1 MSKSQRKNDNRRVAA
16 HAAWLVAALAAGSML
31 AFAKTAAAA
40 PPDFEARIHS
50 GELQEANAEWWGFQP
65 EDATACL
72 QAAID
77 SGAAR
82 VVVPYMGADWVVTPI
97 RLRGYLELT
106 FEPGVVVQA
115 KQGEFK
121 GKGDSLFSAAD
132 ESHVKITGY
141 GATLRMRKQ
150 DYQNPPYEPAEWRMT
165 LSFTGCTDVQVEGL
179 RLESSGGD
187 GIYIGASAAQPY
199 CRDVVIRN
207 VLCLDH
213 HRQGISVITAENLLI
228 ENCLLSGT
236 RGTAPQAGIDLE
248 PNGADER
255 LVNCVIR
262 NCLMEDNAGAGM
274 LVYLKPLTAESLPV
288 SIRFENC
295 CVKSGADQG
304 MAVGA
309 VRDGL
314 QGSIEFVN
322 CTVENTARGGAFV
335 YDKSADG
342 AVVRFLGCKWGHA
355 ATAPATSGPRA
366 PLLISLLRASI
377 TDHIGGIEF
386 QDCVLYD
393 GQDRPGLVAECDA
406 ERGRITNVCGNL
418 LIQNPFGARVL
429 LEPAEGAACTL
440 TVSPASP

>member
-1 MSKSQRKNDNRRVAA
+1 MNTSPHLFACAVALTIGCWVTSPPII
-16 HAAWLVAALAAGSML
+16 AAQAEPAREVSAAS
-31 AFAKTAAAA
+31 
-40 PPDFEARIHS
+40 
-50 GELQEANAEWWGFQP
+50 WGFDAD
-65 EDATACL
+65 DATACL

-77 SGAAR
+77 SGGPR
-82 VVVPYMGADWVVTPI
+82 VVVPYMGADWIVRPI
-97 RLRGYLELT
+97 RLRGDLELV
-106 FEPGVVVQA
+106 FEPGVVVLA
-115 KQGEFK
+115 KQGEFR
-121 GKGDSLFSAAD
+121 GGGDSLFSASDA
-132 ESHVKITGY
+132 SHIKLIGY

-150 DYQNPPYEPAEWRMT
+150 DYQRPPYEPAEWRMT
-165 LSFTGCTDVQVEGL
+165 LSFTGCTDVHVEGL

-187 GIYIGASAAQPY
+187 GIYIGATVTQPY

-207 VLCLDH
+207 VVCHDH

-228 ENCLLSGT
+228 ENCVMSGT

-262 NCLMEDNAGAGM
+262 NCIMEDNAGAGM
-274 LVYLKPLTAESLPV
+274 LVYLKPLTQESLPV

-295 CVKSGADQG
+295 YVKSGDDQG

-322 CTVENTARGGAFV
+322 CTVENTQRGGAFV
-335 YDKSADG
+335 YDKSANG
-342 AVVRFLGCKWGHA
+342 AAVRFSGCKWGHVA
-355 ATAPATSGPRA
+355 SAPATSGPRA

-377 TDHIGGIEF
+377 TKQLGGVEF
-386 QDCVLYD
+386 LDCILYD
-393 GQDRPGLVAECDA
+393 AQDRPGLVAECDA
-406 ERGRITNVCGNL
+406 DRGGITNVCGNL
-418 LIQNPFGARVL
+418 MIQNPFGARVL
-429 LEPAEGAACTL
+429 LDPAEGAVCTL